1 MIHTEGD
8 LTHFIRTI
16 TTIAVSAAFATI
28 AEPMIRKR
36 ILSSEELRIVL
47 QRAAMNEEIADG
59 EISVQDI
66 QQILLNEYSLKVINV
81 SGQCSL
87 GGVENAKPTMWNLQ
101 MYIKVIGLNSTS
113 IGQGISLQYCVSP
126 FNSCRILPQILTGWC
141 EEILF

>member
-8 LTHFIRTI
+8 FTHFIRT
-16 TTIAVSAAFATI
+16 TTANAVSAAFAII

-101 MYIKVIGLNSTS
+101 MYIKVIGLSQS
-113 IGQGISLQYCVSP
+113 SA
-126 FNSCRILPQILTGWC
+126 
-141 EEILF
+141 

>member
-1 MIHTEGD
+1 M
-8 LTHFIRTI
+8 
-16 TTIAVSAAFATI
+16 
-28 AEPMIRKR
+28 
-36 ILSSEELRIVL
+36 L

-101 MYIKVIGLNSTS
+101 MYIKVIGLSQSSAWNLTQSSPCLPRAWGAFGLNSTS

>member
-1 MIHTEGD
+1 M
-8 LTHFIRTI
+8 
-16 TTIAVSAAFATI
+16 
-28 AEPMIRKR
+28 
-36 ILSSEELRIVL
+36 L

-66 QQILLNEYSLKVINV
+66 QQILLNEYSLKLINV

-87 GGVENAKPTMWNLQ
+87 GEWKMQNRQCGIFQK
-101 MYIKVIGLNSTS
+101 NSTS

-126 FNSCRILPQILTGWC
+126 SNSCRILPRILTGWC

>member
-66 QQILLNEYSLKVINV
+66 QQMLLDEYGLKLVDAD
-81 SGQCSL
+81 GQCSL
-87 GGVENAKPTMWNLQ
+87 VAVENTEPAM
-101 MYIKVIGLNSTS
+101 LN
-113 IGQGISLQYCVSP
+113 G
-126 FNSCRILPQILTGWC
+126 
-141 EEILF
+141 

>member
-1 MIHTEGD
+1 MCSSDLSVIHTEGD

-101 MYIKVIGLNSTS
+101 MYIKVIGLSQS
-113 IGQGISLQYCVSP
+113 SA
-126 FNSCRILPQILTGWC
+126 
-141 EEILF
+141 

>member
-1 MIHTEGD
+1 M
-8 LTHFIRTI
+8 
-16 TTIAVSAAFATI
+16 
-28 AEPMIRKR
+28 
-36 ILSSEELRIVL
+36 L

-101 MYIKVIGLNSTS
+101 MYENCKCKLDTCTVEMS
-113 IGQGISLQYCVSP
+113 
-126 FNSCRILPQILTGWC
+126 
-141 EEILF
+141 

>member
-66 QQILLNEYSLKVINV
+66 QQMLLDEYGLKLIDVG
-81 SGQCSL
+81 GQCFL
-87 GGVENAKPTMWNLQ
+87 VVVENAGPAM
-101 MYIKVIGLNSTS
+101 LN
-113 IGQGISLQYCVSP
+113 G
-126 FNSCRILPQILTGWC
+126 
-141 EEILF
+141 

>member
-28 AEPMIRKR
+28 AEPM

-101 MYIKVIGLNSTS
+101 MYIKVIGLSQS
-113 IGQGISLQYCVSP
+113 SA
-126 FNSCRILPQILTGWC
+126 
-141 EEILF
+141 

>member
-1 MIHTEGD
+1 M
-8 LTHFIRTI
+8 
-16 TTIAVSAAFATI
+16 
-28 AEPMIRKR
+28 
-36 ILSSEELRIVL
+36 L

-101 MYIKVIGLNSTS
+101 LYIKVIGLSQS
-113 IGQGISLQYCVSP
+113 SA
-126 FNSCRILPQILTGWC
+126 
-141 EEILF
+141 